1 MSEDIKAIFSKNLS
15 NQLYAHSKTQADICK
30 HMNVSSATASDWC
43 NGKKLPRLDKIQ
55 SLCNWFGI
63 EKSDLLED
71 KNSFKERDI
80 AVLEAQENVS
90 NAKKVLE
97 DMSKHLTEKKAND
110 LYQLFSA
117 YENLTEKNQ
126 EMIRNLMDSLAQKGE
141 PGKEDK

>member
-15 NQLYAHSKTQADICK
+15 NQLYAHNKTQSDICK

-63 EKSDLLED
+63 EKSDLLEE
-71 KNSFKERDI
+71 KSSFKERDMAI
-80 AVLEAQENVS
+80 LEAQENIS
-90 NAKKVLE
+90 SAKKVLE
-97 DMSKHLTEKKAND
+97 DMSKHLTERKANE

-117 YENLTEKNQ
+117 YENLTDKNQ
-126 EMIRNLMDSLAQKGE
+126 EVIRNLMDSLAQKGE
-141 PGKEDK
+141 PNKEDK

>member
-1 MSEDIKAIFSKNLS
+1 MSKDIKTIFSKNLS
-15 NQLYAHSKTQADICK
+15 NQLYAHGKTQADICK

-71 KNSFKERDI
+71 KSSFKERDMAI
-80 AVLEAQENVS
+80 LEAQENVS

-97 DMSKHLTEKKAND
+97 SMSKHLTERKAND

-126 EMIRNLMDSLAQKGE
+126 EMILNLMDSLAQKGE
-141 PGKEDK
+141 PDKEDK

>member
-1 MSEDIKAIFSKNLS
+1 MSEDIKTIFSKNLS
-15 NQLYAHSKTQADICK
+15 NQLYAHNRTQADICK
-30 HMNVSSATASDWC
+30 RLGVSSATASDWC

-63 EKSDLLED
+63 EKSDLLEE

-80 AVLEAQENVS
+80 AVLEAQENIS

-97 DMSKHLTEKKAND
+97 SMSKHLTERKAND

-126 EMIRNLMDSLAQKGE
+126 EMILNLMDSLAQKGE
-141 PGKEDK
+141 PDKEDK